1 MKTMRT
7 WSIGSCALIACAIAA
22 AVLSGP
28 AVALAKSYEI
38 ADLRIVAT
46 VDTAGGIRVDETRT
60 FDFSG
65 SFSWVEWKLAEKG
78 AESIQIVSLHSGAGD
93 ATAFQFDNGYAVD
106 PGTYSVTDDG
116 TFLTVHA
123 AISAADEQLPMH
135 LVYIENGVVKRYSDC
150 SELYGEFVGDGWS
163 VPTRQVRIDI
173 VPPAPL
179 SASQVLGW
187 AHGPL
192 TGNVAIGADGVVS
205 LTVAD
210 LPPDTFVAAR
220 VLYPADVLTGL
231 AVSSEAHRDAAMAEE
246 AAFANEANATRT
258 RALAEY
264 WAWMIGSL
272 VLSLGGLAFVSWA
285 FVRHGREYR
294 AQFPGGYLREDPM
307 PTLHPAVVGALWRLG
322 EVRDSDIAATLMQL
336 ADKKII
342 TMSPTTVDSSG
353 LSGFFGGH
361 TETYV
366 LERVTGAAAPT
377 PLDEQ
382 LMTILFDGAGDG
394 TRVDLAALKE
404 YAKANAKTY
413 TSDIAAWKT
422 AAGDE
427 AKRLSLIEADSSSW
441 QAGTWFVAVLIAGV
455 GVGASVFT
463 EEVVPLIVALAAA
476 IACGVMSTF
485 MRRRSREGNELYVK
499 YRAVRDF
506 LRDFSRLKE
515 APPASVILWNRFLVL
530 AVVFGIADEVLKQL
544 RDVAPQVVTDPGFQ
558 TTYWWVYAGSGV
570 GSPINAV
577 QSGFASAAQ
586 VATSQMSGAGGGGG
600 GFSGGGGGGFG
611 GGGGGAG

>member
-1 MKTMRT
+1 
-7 WSIGSCALIACAIAA
+7 
-22 AVLSGP
+22 
-28 AVALAKSYEI
+28 
-38 ADLRIVAT
+38 
-46 VDTAGGIRVDETRT
+46 
-60 FDFSG
+60 
-65 SFSWVEWKLAEKG
+65 
-78 AESIQIVSLHSGAGD
+78 
-93 ATAFQFDNGYAVD
+93 
-106 PGTYSVTDDG
+106 
-116 TFLTVHA
+116 
-123 AISAADEQLPMH
+123 
-135 LVYIENGVVKRYSDC
+135 
-150 SELYGEFVGDGWS
+150 
-163 VPTRQVRIDI
+163 
-173 VPPAPL
+173 
-179 SASQVLGW
+179 
-187 AHGPL
+187 
-192 TGNVAIGADGVVS
+192 
-205 LTVAD
+205 
-210 LPPDTFVAAR
+210 
-220 VLYPADVLTGL
+220 
-231 AVSSEAHRDAAMAEE
+231 MAEE

-258 RALAEY
+258 RALAAY
-264 WAWMIGSL
+264 WAWMVGSL
-272 VLSLGGLAFVSWA
+272 ALSLGGLAFVSWA

-307 PTLHPAVVGALWRLG
+307 PTLHPAVVGALWRMG
-322 EVRDSDIAATLMQL
+322 EVKDSDIAATLMQL

-353 LSGFFGGH
+353 LSGLFGGH

-366 LERVTGAAAPT
+366 LERVAGAQAPS

-382 LMTILFDGAGDG
+382 LMTILFDQAGDG
-394 TRVDLAALKE
+394 TRVDLTALKE
-404 YAKANAKTY
+404 YAKAHAKTY
-413 TSDIAAWKT
+413 TNDIAAWKT

-427 AKRLSLIEADSSSW
+427 AKQMSLIEADSSSW
-441 QAGTWFVAVLIAGV
+441 QAGAWFVTVLVAGV
-455 GVGASVFT
+455 GIGATVFT
-463 EEVVPLIVALAAA
+463 ENAVPVLVAIAAA

-485 MRRRSREGNELYVK
+485 MRRRSREGNELYAK

-515 APPASVILWNRFLVL
+515 APPESVILWNRFLVL